1 MALWTLA
8 DLGSVNKAEF
18 WAGDVST
25 SGSNITQANDQ
36 SGNGNHAVQA
46 TSNAQPTYSATG
58 VNSSYP
64 SMEFDASN
72 DWLDFTLAS
81 GSPSQPITFILIG
94 EWRGGSNWANV
105 WRDINGNG
113 PVVYKNNTGSNFSM
127 YGGSAEIQ
135 DSTHF
140 TSGPVVIVAHFDGAN
155 SFLSVNGNRSSKS
168 NAGTDGCAAR
178 MSIGG
183 VPVSGSWFG
192 GGINRCAVLVGQS
205 LDASGDS
212 TLDKIEG
219 FGAWTI
225 GNAASLPGGHAY
237 KSAAPTT
244 GIDGTISY
252 TEANDSASASGTV
265 TDSGT
270 ISYTEADDT
279 VSVAG
284 TVTIG
289 GAISYTEGNDTTSV
303 SGSVGGGVTGSIA
316 YTEADDTIAAQG
328 TITNRGSITYTEDG
342 DSTSV
347 QIAVPVTANIAYTED
362 DDTTAIV
369 GTAGTVYGSNPG
381 GGGGG
386 GAAEPIDWREKRKFD
401 QDLEKTIRAK
411 LRQLMPAAET
421 EEVEEVVEQVVEQA
435 ARVPKVVLRRN
446 RIAEIDALIANVRRE
461 IEMERDD
468 EEALMALL

>member
-81 GSPSQPITFILIG
+81 GSPSQPITFIFIG

-113 PVVYKNNTGSNFSM
+113 PVLYKNNTGSNFSM
-127 YGGSAEIQ
+127 YGGSGEIQ

-155 SFLSVNGNRSSKS
+155 SFLSVNGNRSSKA
-168 NAGTDGCAAR
+168 NIGTDGCAAR
-178 MSIGG
+178 MLIGG
-183 VPVSGSWFG
+183 VPVAGSWFG

-219 FGAWTI
+219 YGAWTI

-244 GIDGTISY
+244 GATTYSA
-252 TEANDSASASGTV
+252 TLSASVTTSASVVRKTSATRSAGSTCSAAVVRAAKVIRSTATTCVGTV
-265 TDSGT
+265 VKRAQVVRSTASVT
-270 ISYTEADDT
+270 CTAT
-279 VSVAG
+279 VAAIKTKLLTLSATVTTSASVTRAVGAVRSASVAATATRKVAMT
-284 TVTIG
+284 TVRSAAVTCGATLRKSARITVAAGVSLSAVLTSIRTALAAAG
-289 GAISYTEGNDTTSV
+289 GALVGNRPRV
-303 SGSVGGGVTGSIA
+303 FGSRPTQA
-316 YTEADDTIAAQG
+316 
-328 TITNRGSITYTEDG
+328 RGS
-342 DSTSV
+342 
-347 QIAVPVTANIAYTED
+347 
-362 DDTTAIV
+362 
-369 GTAGTVYGSNPG
+369 
-381 GGGGG
+381 
-386 GAAEPIDWREKRKFD
+386 R
-401 QDLEKTIRAK
+401 
-411 LRQLMPAAET
+411 
-421 EEVEEVVEQVVEQA
+421 
-435 ARVPKVVLRRN
+435 PKQ
-446 RIAEIDALIANVRRE
+446 
-461 IEMERDD
+461 
-468 EEALMALL
+468 